1 LKIVKR
7 LLYIA
12 HRVPYPPDKGERVR
26 AFHEIKALSQHFRIT
41 LATLTHSEKD
51 RQAAQY
57 LRQWCKRVILAR
69 AGGKWGLVRGIWT
82 MATGRSVT
90 EGYFHSRSLVRQLKK
105 VCRQKEFHLAMGY
118 SSSTLEYLLS
128 APVSHR
134 VMDFI
139 DVDSAKWF
147 SYAEEARWPKSWLYY
162 RESRAVRQLEQD
174 AIVNCDTV
182 LVVSEAESEELSAYS
197 KKIGVLSNGVDT
209 DYFVPNTGYQSDEV
223 SLVFTGTMDYRPN
236 IEGVCWFVREVWPEL
251 KRQKPELSFYIVGR
265 DPSRAVKGLANCPG
279 VNVTGSVPDV
289 RPYLSRARVAVCPL
303 NIARGIQNKVL
314 EAMAMGKAVVAS
326 KPALEGLELEVGRE
340 VLQADSVQQWQQ
352 TIVKLLSQDT
362 LREGLEIQARQCVE
376 ERYSWSARMA
386 PLVELCH
393 KLCAEP
399 EVITVAGRSS
409 KEQPVLMEEERVS
422 QGNLRAAPANREGQK
437 PTKKWRWPSNWKEKA
452 LWLITLAYVIFLI
465 VVNLTPAEDDKE
477 EWLDSIS
484 SGMQN
489 FLHVP
494 AYSILMILVT
504 LAMITSMRNRLV
516 GLILSALCC
525 FGFGVF
531 MEYTQGLVPGRVV
544 HMSDMLR
551 NGAGIM
557 IVLPI
562 LFFWLWRPPSR
573 YDK

>member
-1 LKIVKR
+1 
-7 LLYIA
+7 
-12 HRVPYPPDKGERVR
+12 
-26 AFHEIKALSQHFRIT
+26 
-41 LATLTHSEKD
+41 
-51 RQAAQY
+51 
-57 LRQWCKRVILAR
+57 
-69 AGGKWGLVRGIWT
+69 
-82 MATGRSVT
+82 
-90 EGYFHSRSLVRQLKK
+90 
-105 VCRQKEFHLAMGY
+105 
-118 SSSTLEYLLS
+118 
-128 APVSHR
+128 
-134 VMDFI
+134 
-139 DVDSAKWF
+139 VDSAKWS
-147 SYAEEARWPKSWLYY
+147 SYAEEARWPRSWLYR

-182 LVVSEAESEELSAYS
+182 LVVSQAESEELSAYS

-209 DYFVPNTGYQSDEV
+209 DYFVPNTNYPSDEV

-251 KRQKPELSFYIVGR
+251 KRQIPELVFYIVGR
-265 DPSRAVKGLANCPG
+265 DPTRAVKGLANCPG

-303 NIARGIQNKVL
+303 NIARGVQNKVL
-314 EAMAMGKAVVAS
+314 EAMAMGKAMVAS

-340 VLQADSVQQWQQ
+340 ILQADSVQQWQQ
-352 TIVKLLSQDT
+352 TIVELLSQDT
-362 LREGLEIQARQCVE
+362 LREGLEKRARKCVE

-393 KLCAEP
+393 KLCDEPEP
-399 EVITVAGRSS
+399 EVITAAGRSL
-409 KEQPVLMEEERVS
+409 KEQPVALAEEMVS
-422 QGNLRAAPANREGQK
+422 SDNLRKLPAHQGDQK
-437 PTKKWRWPSNWKEKA
+437 PTRKWRWRWPSNWKEKA
-452 LWLITLAYVIFLI
+452 LWLITLVYVIFLI
-465 VVNLTPAEDDKE
+465 VVNLTPAEE
-477 EWLDSIS
+477 NGEGWLDNIS

-504 LAMITSMRNRLV
+504 LSMSTSMRNRLV
-516 GLILSALCC
+516 GIILSALCC
-525 FGFGVF
+525 FGFGIF

-544 HMSDMLR
+544 HVGDMLR